1 MCRLLSNRPRG
12 YSLLL
17 IRKQAE
23 AGLLR
28 DGGMTTVQICRY
40 VQELRREAE
49 QEVALRML
57 KQSPR
62 LLVALVGAEGRP
74 RSVARLWANPRKRA

>member
-57 KQSPR
+57 KHSPWR
-62 LLVALVGAEGRP
+62 LVALVGAEGRT